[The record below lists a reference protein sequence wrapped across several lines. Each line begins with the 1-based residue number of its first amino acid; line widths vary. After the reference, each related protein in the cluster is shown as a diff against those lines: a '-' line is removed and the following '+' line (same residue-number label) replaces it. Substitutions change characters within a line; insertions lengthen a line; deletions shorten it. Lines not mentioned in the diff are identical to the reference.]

1 MALQINGTTVVNNSR
16 QLQNIASVDT
26 TTKNAIS
33 AAGVGGL
40 SSPVFDNNALYF
52 NYQNVAGNT
61 TGTAPSGNSN
71 SGGTIT
77 ITGQGNGTFFVA
89 NMHDVGGGRR
99 ARSQFVTAN
108 TGFVMDLDFVNS
120 INNSGGTGITEHDS
134 AGNVRANLYGFIESG
149 YSVKLMWSLFNTVAT
164 YGYRVNV

>member
-1 MALQINGTTVVNNSR
+1 MAIQISGTTVVNNSR
-16 QLQNIASVDT
+16 QLQNIASIDT

-40 SSPVFDNNALYF
+40 GHPVFDNNALYF
-52 NYQNVAGNT
+52 NYQNIAGNT

-71 SGGTIT
+71 SGGVIT
-77 ITGQGNGTFFVA
+77 ITGQGNGTFFYA
-89 NMHDVGGGRR
+89 NMSDVGGGRR

-108 TGFVMDLDFVNS
+108 TGFVVDLDFVNS
-120 INNSGGTGITEHDS
+120 LNTSASTGITEHDG
-134 AGNVRANLYGFIESG
+134 AGNIRACLYGFIESG
-149 YSVKLMWSLFNTVAT
+149 SSVKLLWSMFNTVAA